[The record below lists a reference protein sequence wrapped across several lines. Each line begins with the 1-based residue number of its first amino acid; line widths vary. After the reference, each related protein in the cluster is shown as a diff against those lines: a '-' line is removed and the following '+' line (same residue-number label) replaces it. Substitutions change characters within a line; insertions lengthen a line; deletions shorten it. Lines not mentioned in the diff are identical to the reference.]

1 MNDSY
6 CDRSQSSLDNISSN
20 SSKNSS
26 PKSQCTYAGILKGS
40 KKDILTGNFFWSSP
54 SSKPI
59 ILTEFFLFQL
69 ILVESDKCRDL
80 SEAVDYPT
88 KSIFDDR
95 QFPPVAT
102 VREWPRKKC
111 NLDEAI

>member
-40 KKDILTGNFFWSSP
+40 KKDILTGNFFDRAP
-54 SSKPI
+54 QVN
-59 ILTEFFLFQL
+59 QL
-69 ILVESDKCRDL
+69 
-80 SEAVDYPT
+80 Y
-88 KSIFDDR
+88 
-95 QFPPVAT
+95 
-102 VREWPRKKC
+102 
-111 NLDEAI
+111 